1 MRTAISK
8 YLESKRAVSPSD
20 AVKMFIRKDIIA
32 NFKEIKD
39 MWQGFREKK
48 LWTLEVNEMFE
59 INKA

>member
-1 MRTAISK
+1 MAISK
-8 YLESKRAVSPSD
+8 YLDSRRAASPSD

-39 MWQGFREKK
+39 MWQGFRENK

-59 INKA
+59 SNKA